1 MKVSTTTSCSDWC
14 AVGEDEIHGVV
25 DLEAES
31 EGEVLAV
38 GEVESTGEG
47 LYQLLTAMLTMR
59 CKLGYCIGP

>member
-1 MKVSTTTSCSDWC
+1 MQ
-14 AVGEDEIHGVV
+14 DEIHGVV

-47 LYQLLTAMLTMR
+47 LYQLLTAMLTRR